1 LIFSVIN
8 QYRYTSTRNIGPTSN
23 LKYSD
28 TKTMRF
34 EITPHTMEFIKS
46 AKTSRGEYH
55 QKISHLIRLGDGVFE
70 GVGEA
75 APLADLSI
83 DGNVD
88 FYNKTA
94 SLLDSRISNHSW
106 NIGNRELPSLCQP
119 CDLHFI
125 ALGNICNFYNL
136 NPILHTTPQSPPIG
150 YKTILLLVFRVF
162 P

>member
-1 LIFSVIN
+1 
-8 QYRYTSTRNIGPTSN
+8 
-23 LKYSD
+23 
-28 TKTMRF
+28 MRF

-70 GVGEA
+70 GVGEE

-94 SLLDSRISNHSW
+94 SLLDSHLEKSDIESLLEHWEPGTS
-106 NIGNRELPSLCQP
+106 ESLP
-119 CDLHFI
+119 
-125 ALGNICNFYNL
+125 ALRF
-136 NPILHTTPQSPPIG
+136 
-150 YKTILLLVFRVF
+150 
-162 P
+162 